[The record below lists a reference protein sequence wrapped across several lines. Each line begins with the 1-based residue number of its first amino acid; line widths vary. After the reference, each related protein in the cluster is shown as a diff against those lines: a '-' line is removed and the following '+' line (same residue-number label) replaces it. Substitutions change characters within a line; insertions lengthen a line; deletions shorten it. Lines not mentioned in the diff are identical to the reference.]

1 MNKRISSIDILRG
14 IAIIGMIFCA
24 NIGFNSGLPGWMFHA
39 QTPPP
44 AYDFDPSA
52 AGLTWVDLVFPFF
65 LFSMGAAFPLA
76 MRKKFENGATIK
88 SVAMQLFKRW
98 AILTLFALIIGNTSY
113 TIWNTSR
120 PGWQANL
127 FLIAVWA
134 ALFPALVRTR
144 WKWVNLAGAALIC
157 SLGFIL
163 YFWFGITPDKGTSD
177 IIIMILAN
185 VALWGGF
192 IWALTRNSLR
202 LRWLVIL
209 FVAAAKA
216 AFSYIPELAALKPG
230 CLAWLFNP
238 EWLQYL
244 LIALPGSI
252 AGDLILGHSRSGKSM
267 AREAEEGKPAVGNRS
282 ILTSAFIAIIAVL
295 AQLWGLHLRFVIT
308 DFIGT
313 ALLAAA
319 FYILVRRDWSIYK
332 TLGMT
337 GFILLLTG
345 IAFDP
350 LDGGITKDYCNLSYL
365 FTTGGMAMLA
375 TAVLVLLEFRFNLR
389 CSFISGIGQNPMVAY
404 TVTSY
409 VIGPV
414 FRLLGIMPLLFS
426 LSEGNQ
432 FWGIVQGIILTSLM
446 MGATWL
452 CTKLK
457 LFWKS

>member
-1 MNKRISSIDILRG
+1 MKKRISSIDILRG

-24 NIGFNSGLPGWMFHA
+24 NIGFNSGLPAWMFHA

-44 AYDFDPSA
+44 TYAFDPAA

-76 MRKKFENGATIK
+76 MRKKFENGAGIGST
-88 SVAMQLFKRW
+88 ALQLLKRW
-98 AILTLFALIIGNTSY
+98 AILTLFALVIGNTSY
-113 TIWNTSR
+113 TIWSSSR
-120 PGWQANL
+120 PAWQANL

-134 ALFPALVRTR
+134 ALFPALVRTDK
-144 WKWVNLAGAALIC
+144 KWVNIAGAALIC
-157 SLGFIL
+157 SLGCLL

-185 VALWGGF
+185 VALWGGL
-192 IWALTRNSLR
+192 IWVLTRNSLR

-209 FVAAAKA
+209 FIAAVKA
-216 AFSYIPELAALKPG
+216 AFSYVPALSALTG
-230 CLAWLFNP
+230 SGWCLSWLFNP

-252 AGDLILGHSRSGKSM
+252 AGDLILEHSRSGKALS
-267 AREAEEGKPAVGNRS
+267 AGRKES
-282 ILTSAFIAIIAVL
+282 IAACIALTAVL
-295 AQLWGLHLRFVIT
+295 VQLWGLYLRAVLI
-308 DFIGT
+308 DFIAT
-313 ALLAAA
+313 AILAAA
-319 FYILVRRDWSIYK
+319 FIILAGRERNIYR
-332 TLGMT
+332 TTGIT
-337 GFILLLTG
+337 GFALLLAG

-350 LDGGITKDYCNLSYL
+350 VDGGITKDYCNLSYL
-365 FTTGGMAMLA
+365 FTTGGMAMLT
-375 TAVLVLLEFRFNLR
+375 TAVLVLLEFRYNIQ

-414 FRLLGIMPLLFS
+414 FSLLGIMPLLFS
-426 LSEGNQ
+426 LSEGNR
-432 FWGIVQGIILTSLM
+432 FWGIVQGMILTSLM
-446 MGATWL
+446 MGATWF

-457 LFWKS
+457 LYWKS

>member
-1 MNKRISSIDILRG
+1 MKKRISSIDILRG

-24 NIGFNSGLPGWMFHA
+24 NIGFNSGLPAWMFHA

-44 AYDFDPSA
+44 AYAFDPSA

-65 LFSMGAAFPLA
+65 LFSMGAAFPFA
-76 MRKKFENGATIK
+76 MRKKFENGATLA
-88 SVAMQLFKRW
+88 STALQLVKRW
-98 AILTLFALIIGNTSY
+98 ATLTPFALVIGNTSY
-113 TIWNTSR
+113 TIWSSSR

-127 FLIAVWA
+127 FLIATWA
-134 ALFPALVRTR
+134 AMFLSLVRTER
-144 WKWVNLAGAALIC
+144 KWINFAGIALIC
-157 SLGFIL
+157 SLGCLL

-177 IIIMILAN
+177 IIMMILAN
-185 VALWGGF
+185 VALWGGL
-192 IWALTRNSLR
+192 IWILTRNSLR
-202 LRWLVIL
+202 LRWLVI
-209 FVAAAKA
+209 FFTAAVKA
-216 AFSYIPELAALKPG
+216 AFSYIPDLAALEPA
-230 CLAWLFNP
+230 CLTWIFNP

-252 AGDLILGHSRSGKSM
+252 AGDLILNHSRSGKSL
-267 AREAEEGKPAVGNRS
+267 AGESPVGNRN
-282 ILTSAFIAIIAVL
+282 ILTSAFIAIWAVL
-295 AQLWGLHLRFVIT
+295 VQLWGLYLRIVLI
-308 DFIGT
+308 DFIAT
-313 ALLAAA
+313 ALFAAA
-319 FYILVRRDWSIYK
+319 FFIPVRRDNSIYR
-332 TLGMT
+332 TIGLT
-337 GFILLLTG
+337 GFVLLLAG

-350 LDGGITKDYCNLSYL
+350 VDGGITKDYCNLSYL
-365 FTTGGMAMLA
+365 FTTGGMAMLV

-389 CSFISGIGQNPMVAY
+389 SGFISSIGQNPMVAY

-414 FRLLGIMPLLFS
+414 LNLVGVLPLLYS

-457 LFWKS
+457 LYWKS

>member
-1 MNKRISSIDILRG
+1 MNKRITSIDILRG

-24 NIGFNSGLPGWMFHA
+24 NIGFNSGLPAWMFHA

-44 AYDFDPSA
+44 SYAFDPAA

-88 SVAMQLFKRW
+88 STALQLLKRW
-98 AILTLFALIIGNTSY
+98 AILTLFALVIGNTSY
-113 TIWNTSR
+113 TIWSSTR

-134 ALFPALVRTR
+134 SLFPALVRTEK
-144 WKWVNLAGAALIC
+144 KWVNLAGAALIC
-157 SLGFIL
+157 SLGCIL

-185 VALWGGF
+185 VALWGGLA
-192 IWALTRNSLR
+192 WALTRNSLR
-202 LRWLVIL
+202 MRWLVIL
-209 FVAAAKA
+209 FIAALKA
-216 AFSYIPELAALKPG
+216 AFSYVPALSELLKG
-230 CLAWLFNP
+230 GWCLSWLFNP

-252 AGDLILGHSRSGKSM
+252 AGDLILEHSRSGKSL
-267 AREAEEGKPAVGNRS
+267 AGESEVGKRN
-282 ILTSAFIAIIAVL
+282 ILTSAFIALLAVL
-295 AQLWGLHLRFVIT
+295 VQLWGLYLRIVLI
-308 DFIGT
+308 DFIAT
-313 ALLAAA
+313 ALYAIA
-319 FYILVRRDWSIYK
+319 FYNLVRRDRGVYK
-332 TLGMT
+332 TLGLT
-337 GFILLLTG
+337 GFILLLAG
-345 IAFDP
+345 IALDP
-350 LDGGITKDYCNLSYL
+350 VDGGITKDYCNLSYL
-365 FTTGGMAMLA
+365 FTTGGMAMLV

-389 CSFISGIGQNPMVAY
+389 SGFISGIGQNPMVAY

-414 FRLLGIMPLLFS
+414 LSLLGIMPLLFS

-446 MGATWL
+446 MVATWL

-457 LFWKS
+457 LYWKS